1 MVPGSIQTNTMSL
14 SESLLKKLK
23 KTYEPFTTVRLRY
36 RGKDVAFNTDASGN
50 AVQLFIG
57 QLKENGNIKGERYSR
72 RMVRDGEGKLIRD
85 HWDRKGTSS

>member
-1 MVPGSIQTNTMSL
+1 MMSL
-14 SESLLKKLK
+14 SEPLLKKLQR
-23 KTYEPFTTVRLRY
+23 TYEPFTTVRLRF
-36 RGKDVAFNTDASGN
+36 RGKDVAFNTDAEGN

-72 RMVRDGEGKLIRD
+72 KMVKDRNGKLLRD